1 MPLSIR
7 NLSPDDVAGSETTL
21 WKYLTFEKFLDFLL
35 MKRLYFRRSDKLSDP
50 FECLMPPDMCLGDP
64 QGDMPQAERE
74 FIAAHEHYINSARS
88 KVFLNSWHIN
98 EYESEAMWKL
108 FGGSGHSIAI
118 RTTFGRIM
126 SEMSQHE
133 LTAGKVLYKDMIKD
147 DCVISDIFDFALLKR
162 KPFEHEREFRLIFI
176 NDGGDDNP
184 RLLDCF
190 GLHIP
195 VEPADIVDRIYVSP
209 LSEPWQFELTQ
220 AIIDKQGLGERLIR
234 STLFNFPGNKR

>member
-7 NLSPDDVAGSETTL
+7 NLSPSDVAGSETTL

-35 MKRLYFRRSDKLSDP
+35 MKRLYFRRSDRLSDP
-50 FECLMPPDMCLGDP
+50 FECLMPPDMCLGDT
-64 QGDMPQAERE
+64 QGDMPQAERD
-74 FIAAHEHYINSARS
+74 FIAAHEHYINAARS

-184 RLLDCF
+184 RLLDSF

-195 VEPADIVDRIYVSP
+195 VEPADIVDKIYVSP

-220 AIIDKQGLGERLIR
+220 AIIDKQGLGDRLIR

>member
-7 NLSPDDVAGSETTL
+7 NLSPGEVAGSETTL

-50 FECLMPPDMCLGDP
+50 FECLVTPDMCRDGRREGRP
-64 QGDMPQAERE
+64 QVEKE
-74 FIAAHEHYINSARS
+74 FIAAHEQYINSARS

-108 FGGSGHSIAI
+108 FGGAGHSIAI
-118 RTTFGRIM
+118 RTTLGRIM
-126 SEMSQHE
+126 GEMAGRD

-147 DCVISDIFDFALLKR
+147 DCGISDIFDFALLKR
-162 KPFEHEREFRLIFI
+162 KPFEHEREFRFIFI
-176 NDGGDDNP
+176 NEGGDDNP
-184 RLLDCF
+184 RLLDSY

-195 VEPADIVDRIYVSP
+195 VEPVDIVEKIYVSP
-209 LSEPWQFELTQ
+209 LSEQWQFELTQ
-220 AIIDKQGLGERLIR
+220 AIVTRQGLSERLIR
-234 STLFNFPGNKR
+234 STLFNFPGMKR

>member
-7 NLSPDDVAGSETTL
+7 NISPGDEAASETTL

-35 MKRLYFRRSDKLSDP
+35 MKRLYFRRADKLTDP
-50 FECLMPPDMCLGDP
+50 FECLVPPEVCMGDP
-64 QGDMPQAERE
+64 ADGTPQAERE
-74 FIAAHEHYINSARS
+74 FLAAHESYINSART
-88 KVFLNSWHIN
+88 KVFLNSWHTN
-98 EYESEAMWKL
+98 EHESEAMWKL
-108 FGGSGHSIAI
+108 FGGAGHSLAI
-118 RTTFGRIM
+118 RSTLGRIT
-126 SEMSQHE
+126 SRLAGHD
-133 LTAGKVLYKDMIKD
+133 LTAGKVLYKDMVRD

-176 NDGGDDNP
+176 NEGGDDNP
-184 RLLDCF
+184 RLLDSF

-220 AIIDKQGLGERLIR
+220 SIITRQGLSDRLIR
-234 STLFNFPGNKR
+234 STLFNFPGMKR

>member
-7 NLSPDDVAGSETTL
+7 NLSPSDVAGSETTL

-35 MKRLYFRRSDKLSDP
+35 LKRLYFRRADMLSDP
-50 FECLMPPDMCLGDP
+50 FECLVPPEMGLREKPGS
-64 QGDMPQAERE
+64 MPQSERDL
-74 FIAAHEHYINSARS
+74 IDAHERYINSARS

-126 SEMSQHE
+126 SEMAPHE

-184 RLLDCF
+184 RLLDSF

-195 VEPADIVDRIYVSP
+195 VEPADIVDKIYVSP

-234 STLFNFPGNKR
+234 STLFNFPGSKR

>member
-7 NLSPDDVAGSETTL
+7 NLSPSDVAGSETTL

-35 MKRLYFRRSDKLSDP
+35 MKRLYFRRSDKLTDP
-50 FECLMPPDMCLGDP
+50 FECIMPPDMCLGDRK
-64 QGDMPQAERE
+64 GSIPQAERD
-74 FIAAHEHYINSARS
+74 FIAAHEQYINSARS

-108 FGGSGHSIAI
+108 FGGAGHSIAI

-126 SEMSQHE
+126 SEMAPHE

-184 RLLDCF
+184 RLLDSF

-195 VEPADIVDRIYVSP
+195 VEPADIVDKIYVSP

>member
-1 MPLSIR
+1 MALSIR
-7 NLSPDDVAGSETTL
+7 NISPGDEAVSEPTL

-35 MKRLYFRRSDKLSDP
+35 MKRLYFRRADKLTDP
-50 FECLMPPDMCLGDP
+50 FECLVPPEVCMDDP
-64 QGDMPQAERE
+64 AGGTPQAERD
-74 FIAAHEHYINSARS
+74 FLAAHERYINSART

-118 RTTFGRIM
+118 RTSLARLTSKLRD
-126 SEMSQHE
+126 HD
-133 LTAGKVLYKDMIKD
+133 LTAGKVLYKDMVRN

-162 KPFEHEREFRLIFI
+162 KPFEHEREFRLIFV
-176 NDGGDDNP
+176 NEGGDDNP
-184 RLLDCF
+184 RLLDSF

-195 VEPADIVDRIYVSP
+195 VEPADIVEKIYVSP

-220 AIIDKQGLGERLIR
+220 TIITRQGLSDRLIR
-234 STLFNFPGNKR
+234 STLFSSPGMKR

>member
-1 MPLSIR
+1 MPLCIR
-7 NLSPDDVAGSETTL
+7 NLSPGDLAGSATTL

-50 FECLMPPDMCLGDP
+50 FECLVTPEMCRDETPGGRP
-64 QGDMPQAERE
+64 QVEQE
-74 FIAAHEHYINSARS
+74 FIEAHEHYINSARA

-108 FGGSGHSIAI
+108 FGGAGHSIAI
-118 RTTFGRIM
+118 RTTLGRIM
-126 SEMSQHE
+126 GEMAQHD

-147 DCVISDIFDFALLKR
+147 DCRISDIFDFALLKR
-162 KPFEHEREFRLIFI
+162 KPFEHEREFRFIFI
-176 NDGGDDNP
+176 NEGGDDNP
-184 RLLDCF
+184 KLLDSY

-220 AIIDKQGLGERLIR
+220 TIVTMQGLSERLIR
-234 STLFNFPGNKR
+234 STLFNIPALSR

>member
-7 NLSPDDVAGSETTL
+7 NLSPGDVAGSETTL

-50 FECLMPPDMCLGDP
+50 FECIVPPEMCAPKGADHRP
-64 QGDMPQAERE
+64 QTERD
-74 FIAAHEHYINSARS
+74 FLAAHEQYINSARS

-108 FGGSGHSIAI
+108 FGGAGHSIAI

-126 SEMSQHE
+126 GQMAQHD
-133 LTAGKVLYKDMIKD
+133 LTAGKVLYKDMVKD
-147 DCVISDIFDFALLKR
+147 GCAIADLFDFALLKR

-176 NDGGDDNP
+176 NEGGDDNP
-184 RLLDCF
+184 RLLDRY

-195 VEPADIVDRIYVSP
+195 VEPADIVDTIYVSP

-220 AIIDKQGLGERLIR
+220 SIVTLQGLSDRLIR
-234 STLFNFPGNKR
+234 STLFNFPGIQR

>member
-7 NLSPDDVAGSETTL
+7 NLSPGDMAGSETTL

-35 MKRLYFRRSDKLSDP
+35 MKRLYFRRADKLSDP
-50 FECLMPPDMCLGDP
+50 FECLVPPEMREGELRGDRHP
-64 QGDMPQAERE
+64 AERDS
-74 FIAAHEHYINSARS
+74 FAAHRRYISSERS
-88 KVFLNSWHIN
+88 KVFVNSWHIN

-108 FGGSGHSIAI
+108 FGGAGHSIAI

-126 SEMSQHE
+126 SQMARHD

-147 DCVISDIFDFALLKR
+147 DSILSDIFDFALLKR
-162 KPFEHEREFRLIFI
+162 KPFEHEREFRLVFI
-176 NDGGDDNP
+176 NEGGDDNP
-184 RLLDCF
+184 KLLDSF

-209 LSEPWQFELTQ
+209 LSEQWQFELTQ
-220 AIIDKQGLGERLIR
+220 SIVTSQGLSDRLIR
-234 STLFNFPGNKR
+234 STLFNFPGMTR